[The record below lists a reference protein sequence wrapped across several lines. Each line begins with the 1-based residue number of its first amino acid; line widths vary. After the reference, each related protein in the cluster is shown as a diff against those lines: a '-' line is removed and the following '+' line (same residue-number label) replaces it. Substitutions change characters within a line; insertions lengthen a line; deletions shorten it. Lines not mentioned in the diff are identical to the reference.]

1 MSESRP
7 ANAPPCLL
15 QLEAPSAFLQLEEA
29 PSALCSWRLA
39 AAAPRAGAG
48 SWAAA
53 AHHAV
58 ARRLGDERE
67 QQLRLVE
74 EVDRRELLG
83 VEDADLA
90 VRLAGGGGGTV
101 RRWCGVTCA
110 WAWYGRNAA
119 SVEAAGCDLV
129 TWKVALMR
137 GRRYGQ
143 AMVRHGLCMDVV
155 ETTRGERGGGGVRSD
170 HLEGGV
176 DEDREHLELLLRVRH
191 AREVAPVLDVRA
203 ELLLGERQRLAEHVP
218 AMPRERGGGGDAR
231 AW

>member
-53 AHHAV
+53 AHHPV
-58 ARRLGDERE
+58 ARRLGDEGE

-74 EVDRRELLG
+74 EVDGRELLG

-137 GRRYGQ
+137 IVSTSSCFFACGTRAKLLLSSMYAPNCCLASGRDSRNMYL
-143 AMVRHGLCMDVV
+143 RCHGREAAVGMRV
-155 ETTRGERGGGGVRSD
+155 RGEACAVAAAAAAAVLLPSWQMHVGG
-170 HLEGGV
+170 
-176 DEDREHLELLLRVRH
+176 
-191 AREVAPVLDVRA
+191 
-203 ELLLGERQRLAEHVP
+203 
-218 AMPRERGGGGDAR
+218 
-231 AW
+231 

>member
-1 MSESRP
+1 
-7 ANAPPCLL
+7 
-15 QLEAPSAFLQLEEA
+15 LEEA

-53 AHHAV
+53 AHHPV
-58 ARRLGDERE
+58 ARRLGDEGE

-74 EVDRRELLG
+74 EVDGRELLG

-137 GRRYGQ
+137 IVSTSSCFFACGTRAKLLLSSMYAPNCARVGEGDKHLVLAEDGQKHPKGAEAGIGATCCLASGRDSRNMYL
-143 AMVRHGLCMDVV
+143 RCHGREAAVGMRV
-155 ETTRGERGGGGVRSD
+155 RGEACAVAAAAAAAAVLLPSWQMHVGG
-170 HLEGGV
+170 
-176 DEDREHLELLLRVRH
+176 
-191 AREVAPVLDVRA
+191 
-203 ELLLGERQRLAEHVP
+203 
-218 AMPRERGGGGDAR
+218 
-231 AW
+231 